1 MFLTYIIR
9 RELVKVS
16 PKRGDPPQF
25 CYKPPSNETILHG
38 STLKYDSV
46 QDSEI
51 AISKMTFCKIQIGQF
66 ARFKDNSKRLWY
78 MIVYEVQIW
87 YSLQDIYGRV
97 AICKIWVWM

>member
-9 RELVKVS
+9 RKLVKVS

-25 CYKPPSNETILHG
+25 CYKPTSNETILHG
-38 STLKYDSV
+38 PTLKYDSV

-51 AISKMTFCKIQIGQF
+51 ELSKMTFCKIQIGQF

-87 YSLQDIYGRV
+87 YSLQDTYGRV
-97 AICKIWVWM
+97 TVCKI